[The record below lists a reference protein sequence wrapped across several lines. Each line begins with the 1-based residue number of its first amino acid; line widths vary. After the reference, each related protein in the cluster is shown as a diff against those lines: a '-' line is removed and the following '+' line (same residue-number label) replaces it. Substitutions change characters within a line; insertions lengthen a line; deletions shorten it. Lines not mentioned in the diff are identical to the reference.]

1 MPVLPLLTLG
11 TSLPLPEPQ
20 WEALL
25 TWFHGIRIPILQVN
39 VKYHVECPAISQGRG
54 TRVVSLSLL
63 IPTPALS
70 YVVLLLFN
78 V

>member
-11 TSLPLPEPQ
+11 MSLPLPEPLWQ
-20 WEALL
+20 ALL
-25 TWFHGIRIPILQVN
+25 TWSHGIRIPILQVN
-39 VKYHVECPAISQGRG
+39 LKYHVKCRAINQGQG

-63 IPTPALS
+63 ISTPTLS